1 MKLFQ
6 WVLVAAAMLVAPAAL
21 AQAPAPTQGN
31 QTAYAVTY
39 LEVVPSMKAEAVGLL
54 KASAEASHKEAGNQ
68 RYDILQRTGR
78 DNEFAILEAWSD
90 RKAFDAHAGGAA
102 MTAFRDKLTPL
113 RSGPYDERPSV
124 PITVAPASGAVPK
137 GGGPVYAITHVDVAP
152 NVKDQC
158 IALLNALGEAARKE
172 PGSLRFEAWQQ
183 DNRTNHFTV
192 SETWKDRAALDAH
205 RFNANTREFR
215 EKLAPM
221 LGALY
226 DMRIYTSLE

>member
-6 WVLVAAAMLVAPAAL
+6 RTLVAAAMLVAPAAL
-21 AQAPAPTQGN
+21 AQAPAPIQGN
-31 QTAYAVTY
+31 QMAYTVTY
-39 LEVVPSMKAEAVGLL
+39 IETVPSMKAEAVGLL
-54 KASAEASHKEAGNQ
+54 KAAAEASRKEAGNQ

-137 GGGPVYAITHVDVAP
+137 GAVYAITHVDVAP

-158 IALLNALGEAARKE
+158 IALLNALGEEARKE

>member
-1 MKLFQ
+1 MKLFYRT
-6 WVLVAAAMLVAPAAL
+6 LAAAAMLVVPAAL
-21 AQAPAPTQGN
+21 AQAPAQDN
-31 QTAYAVTY
+31 QIAYAVTY
-39 LEVVPSMKAEAVGLL
+39 IEVVPSMKAEVVGLL
-54 KASAEASHKEAGNQ
+54 KASAEASRKAAGNQ

-90 RKAFDAHAGGAA
+90 RKAFDAHTGGAA
-102 MTAFRDKLTPL
+102 MTAFRDKLTPA

-137 GGGPVYAITHVDVAP
+137 GAVYAITHVDVSP

-192 SETWKDRAALDAH
+192 SETWKDRGALDAH
-205 RFNANTREFR
+205 RFDANTRAFR

-226 DMRIYTSLE
+226 DMRIYTNLE

>member
-1 MKLFQ
+1 MKLFHRA
-6 WVLVAAAMLVAPAAL
+6 LVAAAMLVAPAAL
-21 AQAPAPTQGN
+21 AQAPAPAQGN
-31 QTAYAVTY
+31 QMAYTVTY
-39 LEVVPSMKAEAVGLL
+39 IETVPSMKAEAVGLL
-54 KASAEASHKEAGNQ
+54 KAAAEASRKEAGNQ

-124 PITVAPASGAVPK
+124 PVTVAPASGAVPK
-137 GGGPVYAITHVDVAP
+137 GAVYAITHVDVAP

-192 SETWKDRAALDAH
+192 SETWNDRAALDAH
-205 RFNANTREFR
+205 RFNANTRAFR

-226 DMRIYTSLE
+226 DMRIYTSLGG